1 MPRRKTE
8 ESLGDRLARIRRDR
22 GLSQA
27 DLAERLDVTQAN
39 VSDYERGRYV
49 PNADTIVH
57 LAQILRVSAD
67 QLLGLKPSK
76 ANGSRHARRVAKRL
90 ERIDKLPTKR
100 QRALLTTIDAF
111 LQAAERR

>member
-1 MPRRKTE
+1 MPRQKTQ

-27 DLAERLDVTQAN
+27 DLAERLGVTQAN

-49 PNADTIVH
+49 PNADTIIQ
-57 LAQILRVSAD
+57 LAQILGVSAD

-76 ANGSRHARRVAKRL
+76 TNGHRPPRRVAKRL
-90 ERIDKLPTKR
+90 EQIDKLPTER

-111 LQAAERR
+111 LQAAEKR